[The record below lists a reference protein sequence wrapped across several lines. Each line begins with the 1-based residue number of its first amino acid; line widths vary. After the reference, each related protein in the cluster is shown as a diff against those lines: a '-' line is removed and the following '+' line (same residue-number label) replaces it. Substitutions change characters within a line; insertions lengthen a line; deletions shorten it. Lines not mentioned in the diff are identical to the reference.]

1 VTFVTLRGGCS
12 KKLAPVKVKG
22 PIRVKTGKA
31 QTEHMFSGSPPLA
44 DINESRQHFR
54 IVQERL

>member
-1 VTFVTLRGGCS
+1 MLLRGPLKIPFS
-12 KKLAPVKVKG
+12 TVS
-22 PIRVKTGKA
+22 VKTGKA